1 MQCSILVGTI
11 GAVALVLSGCQ
22 KAPEAPVPAPADAGF
37 ARVLQEKLLDAR
49 PGDVIEVPEGTFRF
63 DRSLSLRVDN
73 VTLRGKGMDKSI
85 LSFKGQK
92 AGAEGLLVN
101 ANGFTLENLAIED
114 SKGDGFKISQCENV
128 TVRGVR
134 VEWTGGPKTSNGGYG
149 LYPVLCRN
157 VLIED
162 SVAIGASDSGIY
174 VGQSR
179 DVIVRNNRAERN
191 VAGIEIEN
199 TINADVH
206 DNLATG
212 NTGGILV
219 FNMPALTQQGDAIR
233 VFRNKVVENNHDNFG
248 AKGTPVASVPA
259 GSGVVINSNDN
270 IEIFDNDIAG
280 NRTANIIVS
289 SVYSTGYKDDKAS
302 GAFDPYP
309 GAHPRAWQ
317 PPVRWRRFTRPHGL
331 QGAEGGDVRPHR
343 QLPGRAVRRLRQSAP
358 RRRPADL
365 PARRL
370 RRAQRRRPRRLQEPE
385 QGRQALRLHVAVAA
399 GGRPEAWLRGCA
411 CRCIGP
417 LLALAALLLAGCAC
431 AAAPEPVRFFADG
444 QPERLAE
451 WNVLYVADGR
461 LRLNARV
468 LPYDLDTALF
478 TDYAH
483 KLRTVW
489 MPAGT
494 RRALPAGRGAGFPGR
509 HHHQQDVLLP
519 AWR

>member
-1 MQCSILVGTI
+1 MQCSIFVGTI
-11 GAVALVLSGCQ
+11 GALALLLSGCQ
-22 KAPEAPVPAPADAGF
+22 KAPDTPAPAPGDAGF
-37 ARVLQEKLLDAR
+37 AKVLQQKLLDAK
-49 PGDVIEVPEGTFRF
+49 PGDVIEVPEGIFQF

-101 ANGFTLENLAIED
+101 ADGFTLENLAIED
-114 SKGDGFKISQCENV
+114 SKGDGFKISQSENV
-128 TVRGVR
+128 TIRGVR

-157 VLIED
+157 VLIEN

-199 TINADVH
+199 TINADVY
-206 DNLATG
+206 DNVATG

-233 VFRNKVVENNHDNFG
+233 VFKNKVVENNHDNFG

-280 NRTANIIVS
+280 NQTANIIVS

-302 GAFDPYP
+302 GEFDPYP
-309 GAHPRAWQ
+309 ERIH
-317 PPVRWRRFTRPHGL
+317 VHGNRL
-331 QGAEGGDVRPHR
+331 SGGGDSPDRMDFKALKVAMYGLTGSFPDVLFDGYVNPQRKDGPQICLRDVSGVLNADGPGGYKNPSKDARPYDCT
-343 QLPGRAVRRLRQSAP
+343 LPS
-358 RRRPADL
+358 L
-365 PARRL
+365 PAVDL
-370 RRAQRRRPRRLQEPE
+370 K
-385 QGRQALRLHVAVAA
+385 
-399 GGRPEAWLRGCA
+399 RG
-411 CRCIGP
+411 
-417 LLALAALLLAGCAC
+417 
-431 AAAPEPVRFFADG
+431 
-444 QPERLAE
+444 
-451 WNVLYVADGR
+451 
-461 LRLNARV
+461 
-468 LPYDLDTALF
+468 
-478 TDYAH
+478 
-483 KLRTVW
+483 
-489 MPAGT
+489 
-494 RRALPAGRGAGFPGR
+494 
-509 HHHQQDVLLP
+509 
-519 AWR
+519 